1 MASKFRR
8 GATVYAANGRSYV
21 VAEVDEG
28 VVYCSTAGGAETEF
42 AEANLLTEAEW
53 TARSDNKAG
62 LIYARLRQ
70 ARAYAAPPPKLDR
83 LGAEQVLAK
92 IERLMPGMLDYAAF
106 TIAARILA
114 DSGDAALAG
123 GLSIVKCR
131 EVFEA
136 ARPELRAS
144 LVASLLATP
153 PEALI
158 GAGRLGDNLMRAM
171 LDKGMAGQEA
181 DFEAFGDRRRV

>member
-8 GATVYAANGRSYV
+8 GATVYTANGRSYV
-21 VAEVDEG
+21 VAEVDDG
-28 VVYCSTAGGAETEF
+28 VVYCSTPGGAETEF

-106 TIAARILA
+106 TIAARILV
-114 DSGDAALAG
+114 DSGDAALADE
-123 GLSIVKCR
+123 LSIVKCR

-136 ARPELRAS
+136 ATPELRAS

-153 PEALI
+153 PDALI

-171 LDKGMAGQEA
+171 LDKGVAGQEA

>member
-1 MASKFRR
+1 MTSKFRR
-8 GATVYAANGRSYV
+8 GATAHTANGRSYV
-21 VAEVDEG
+21 VEEVEDG
-28 VVYCSTAGGAETEF
+28 VVYCSTPGGAETEF

-53 TARSDNKAG
+53 NARRDNKAG

-70 ARAYAAPPPKLDR
+70 ARAYTVPPPKLDR
-83 LGAEQVLAK
+83 LGAEQVLSK
-92 IERLMPGMLDYAAF
+92 TERLMPGMLDYAAY

-114 DSGDAALAG
+114 DSGDAALAS

-131 EVFEA
+131 EVFDA
-136 ARPELRAS
+136 ATPELRAS
-144 LVASLLATP
+144 LVASLLDTP

-171 LDKGMAGQEA
+171 LAKGMAGQEA
-181 DFEAFGDRRRV
+181 DFEAFGDRKRE

>member
-1 MASKFRR
+1 MTAKFRP
-8 GATVYAANGRSYV
+8 GATVYTANGRNYV
-21 VAEVDEG
+21 VDEVDDG
-28 VVYCSTAGGAETEF
+28 VVYCSTPGGAETEF

-53 TARSDNKAG
+53 NARGGNKAG

-83 LGAEQVLAK
+83 AGAEQLLAK

-114 DSGDAALAG
+114 EAGDAALAS

-131 EVFEA
+131 EVFDA
-136 ARPELRAS
+136 AAPELRAS
-144 LVASLLATP
+144 LLASLLATP
-153 PEALI
+153 PDALI

-181 DFEAFGDRRRV
+181 DFEAFGDRKRE